1 MAKNLGEALVLLRI
15 LGQFDLLHLDL
26 NMEYKK
32 DTVHYVAHKFRE
44 DIIIPYIALT
54 ENIDFLLCDG
64 KKTIQ
69 TKDGVRCECVSY
81 EHKHIF
87 EMEEDIKTLYGI
99 ETYDFLKRW
108 YNFDHEMQSLYFIKM
123 KLKKM
128 E

>member
-1 MAKNLGEALVLLRI
+1 MAKNLGEALVLLRR
-15 LGQFDLLHLDL
+15 LGQFDLLHLQL

-32 DTVHYVAHKFRE
+32 DTEHYVAHKFRE

-108 YNFDHEMQSLYFIKM
+108 YNFDNAMDSLHFIKM
-123 KLKKM
+123 KLKKI